1 MYLFHQVHLLLLLQ
15 QVCKTLQSLC
25 IIHLQSFLREVVCSQ
40 VRIVLHSDNSVFNFS
55 LCLYEEE
62 SSTIAVVDMYVV
74 LQK

>member
-1 MYLFHQVHLLLLLQ
+1 MYLFHQVHLHLLLLR
-15 QVCKTLQSLC
+15 VCKTLQSLC
-25 IIHLQSFLREVVCSQ
+25 IIYLQSFLRVAIRSQ

-62 SSTIAVVDMYVV
+62 SSTIAVGDMYVV